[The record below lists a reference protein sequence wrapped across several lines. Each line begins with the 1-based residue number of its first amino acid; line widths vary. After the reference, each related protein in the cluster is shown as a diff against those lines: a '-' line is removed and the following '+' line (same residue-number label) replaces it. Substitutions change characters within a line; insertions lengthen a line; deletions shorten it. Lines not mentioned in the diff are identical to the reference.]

1 MTSARTE
8 VRRPGAPAHKPG
20 GTTLSGRRRRGWLFG
35 ALALLALLAS
45 VALATGIG
53 SVSIGPGQVWT
64 VIAHQLGLGDA
75 APTPQQHSIVWN
87 IRLPRVLTAALV
99 GAALAVCGAVMQTLT
114 RNDLADPY
122 LLGLSSG
129 AALGAVSVLLLGLSV
144 ALPVAAFAGAV
155 LALAATLALSRGSA
169 AGGVG
174 KVVLAGVAVAQIFSA
189 VTSVVIFVTASND
202 AYREV
207 LSWLMGSL
215 GGSRWSLLLPAVP
228 IVLAG
233 VAVLVAHSRDLD
245 AFAFGD
251 TAAESLG
258 VAAGRTRLVLMLTV
272 AVLTGTAVAVSG
284 AIGFVGLVL
293 PHLVRMIVGVTHAR
307 LLVLLVPIGAVF
319 MIWADTAAR
328 TAFGAQEIPVGVV
341 TGLVGAPVF
350 ALILLR
356 RWQR

>member
-1 MTSARTE
+1 MTNTLPA
-8 VRRPGAPAHKPG
+8 APAAAAPSDLRSG
-20 GTTLSGRRRRGWLFG
+20 ATLSGRRRRAWLLG
-35 ALALLALLAS
+35 AAALLALGVS
-45 VALATGIG
+45 IALATGLG
-53 SVSIGPGQVWT
+53 SVGIGPGQVWS
-64 VIAHQLGLGDA
+64 VIAHQLGISDA
-75 APTPQQHSIVWN
+75 APTQQQHSIVWN

-99 GAALAVCGAVMQTLT
+99 GAALAICGAVMQTLT

-155 LALAATLALSRGSA
+155 LALAATLALARGST

-215 GGSRWSLLLPAVP
+215 GGARWSLLLPAVP

-233 VAVLVAHSRDLD
+233 VVVVLAHSRQLD

-258 VAAGRTRLVLMLTV
+258 VAAGRTRMVLMLTV

-293 PHLVRMIVGVTHAR
+293 PHLVRMLVGVTHGR
-307 LLVLLVPIGAVF
+307 LLVLLLPIGAIF

-328 TAFGAQEIPVGVV
+328 TVFGAQEIPVGVV